1 MSEDFDLEFVPGTE
15 AGEFDDQYVSET
27 EDMLRLKFEPD
38 YLAFLEKHN
47 GGVPK
52 KQIFPLGDD
61 EKVVERFLSFVPD
74 YEDNEEFG
82 YYDVAVVWSQISDRL
97 NEYLIPFAIVYAGDF
112 LCFDYEGGGEQAKI
126 VLWNHDYSREMKP
139 YTIPVADNFRQF
151 LSMLYAD
158 DEDGNSDE

>member
-1 MSEDFDLEFVPGTE
+1 MSEDFDLEFLPGTE
-15 AGEFDDQYVSET
+15 AGEFDDQYIKET

-52 KQIFPLGDD
+52 KQFFPLDD
-61 EKVVERFLSFVPD
+61 NVKVVERFLSFVPD

-97 NEYLIPFAIVYAGDF
+97 NEYLIPFAIIYPGDF

-126 VLWNHDYSREMKP
+126 VLWDHDLSEELKP

-151 LSMLYAD
+151 LSMLTD
-158 DEDGNSDE
+158 DEEGGKDS